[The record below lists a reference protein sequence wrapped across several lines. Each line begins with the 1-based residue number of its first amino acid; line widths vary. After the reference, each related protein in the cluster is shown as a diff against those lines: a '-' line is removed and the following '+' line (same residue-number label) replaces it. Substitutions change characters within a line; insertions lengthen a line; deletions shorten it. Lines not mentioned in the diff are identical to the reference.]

1 VPVRVEHK
9 RMSGMRTNAKRCL
22 FIYFVSIRSGM
33 ILTGLD
39 LSEIE
44 YTFLAQE
51 NTKSFI
57 CQKILTMKFD
67 VQKFI
72 AGVPYQKLL
81 DT

>member
-1 VPVRVEHK
+1 
-9 RMSGMRTNAKRCL
+9 
-22 FIYFVSIRSGM
+22 M